1 MKSLFW
7 KLMETIYKKKKTS
20 NEVLMEY
27 YWFYEHR
34 DHLRNEW
41 REEDDKLKKHCDNLY
56 SEFEELYQQE
66 KSREE
71 NSKSARIARKL
82 EQMKLTEEL
91 VSKIKLKKL

>member
-1 MKSLFW
+1 
-7 KLMETIYKKKKTS
+7 METIYEKKKTS

-34 DHLRNEW
+34 DHLRDEW
-41 REEDDKLKKHCDNLY
+41 KKEDDKLKHHCDTLY
-56 SEFEELYQQE
+56 AEFEELYRQE

-71 NSKSARIARKL
+71 NSKSARIAKKL

-91 VSKIKLKKL
+91 VSKIKLKKI

>member
-1 MKSLFW
+1 MNPLELQGLF
-7 KLMETIYKKKKTS
+7 METIYEKKKTS
-20 NEVLMEY
+20 EQVLMEY

-41 REEDDKLKKHCDNLY
+41 KEEDDKLKNHCDTLY
-56 SEFEELYQQE
+56 AEFEELYRQE

-82 EQMKLTEEL
+82 EQMKL
-91 VSKIKLKKL
+91 VCIVIQ